1 MILPSMVPLMQGAD
15 LITLHK
21 TYSLYACQRYLS
33 TLEGYIAH
41 VLVIDQ
47 LVNN

>member
-21 TYSLYACQRYLS
+21 LNRYM
-33 TLEGYIAH
+33 
-41 VLVIDQ
+41 LVKGI
-47 LVNN
+47 